1 MKTIRVMVKQDEGGG
16 FYVYSPDLKGCVSQ
30 GDTEVEA
37 LRNFAEALEGWLAAK
52 PEKQPRRVKMAAAR

>member
-1 MKTIRVMVKQDEGGG
+1 MRTMRVVVKEDEDGG

-30 GDTEVEA
+30 GETEAEA

-52 PEKQPRRVKMAAAR
+52 TEKQRQRVRAAAAR